1 MSGSGA
7 ILGDVQNGGLI
18 APGQS
23 PGAIIIQGQYTQTV
37 SGTLGMEVGIAAH
50 DILTITNG
58 AVLTGTLQITLLEEY
73 TPALEDRFQVLAY
86 ASHTGTFGTLLLAT
100 RSARQPGLG
109 SNIRSRRS
117 LCTGGPGGAGR
128 FLLVSAN
135 DY

>member
-86 ASHTGTFGTLLLAT
+86 ASHTGTFGTLLLPAL
-100 RSARQPGLG
+100 PG
-109 SNIRSRRS
+109 S
-117 LCTGGPGGAGR
+117 LDWEVTYEADG
-128 FLLVSAN
+128 V
-135 DY
+135 YVQVVQVV